1 MSNIKITQEVDIEI
15 SVDDLLEQVNAGD
28 LLDGLEE
35 SIGLTEIIDNFNY
48 GTVLDSIR
56 DTYGLDCILGNFKP
70 RLIVDELVSDLGVQK
85 VQDYLNEHHVEAVRD
100 ASLEQKLEGV
110 SLEDLAKHLI
120 KKYSVSALLSTFA
133 IATEESFQGKEV

>member
-1 MSNIKITQEVDIEI
+1 MSNIKITQEVEVEI
-15 SVDDLLEQVNAGD
+15 SVDELLEQVNAGD

-48 GTVLDSIR
+48 GTVLDTMTDAR
-56 DTYGLDCILGNFKP
+56 GLDYILSNFKP

-85 VQDYLNEHHVEAVRD
+85 IQDLLNEHHVEAVRD

-110 SLEDLAKHLI
+110 SLEDLTKHLI
-120 KKYSVSALLSTFA
+120 KKYSASTLLSTFA

>member
-1 MSNIKITQEVDIEI
+1 MSNIKITQEVEVEI
-15 SVDDLLEQVNAGD
+15 GLDELLEQADASD
-28 LLDGLEE
+28 LLAGLEE
-35 SIGLTEIIDNFNY
+35 NIGLDEILDHFDY
-48 GTVLDSIR
+48 ATVLDTMKNAR
-56 DTYGLDCILGNFKP
+56 GLDSLLDNFST
-70 RLIVDELVSDLGVQK
+70 RTIVRELVETHGVQK
-85 VQDYLNEHHVEAVRD
+85 MQDYLNEHHVKAVRD

>member
-1 MSNIKITQEVDIEI
+1 MSNIKITQEVEVEI
-15 SVDDLLEQVNAGD
+15 SVDDLLEQVHSGE

-35 SIGLTEIIDNFNY
+35 SIGLDEILDHFDY
-48 GTVLDSIR
+48 VTVLDTMKDAR
-56 DTYGLDCILGNFKP
+56 GLDSLLDNFST
-70 RLIVDELVSDLGVQK
+70 RTIVKELVETHGVQK
-85 VQDYLNEHHVEAVRD
+85 VQDYLNEHHESARQY

-110 SLEDLAKHLI
+110 SLEDLTKHLI